1 MNTLLIFLFLFT
13 VFSSHNIFAYAEN
26 YNLEIDENLFEINY
40 STEGNVIAMA
50 IDKELTSLL
59 VGLKNVQSD
68 SLFYIQIPHDLL
80 RAEKNEFIVLVN
92 GVEVN
97 YSISTTDLD
106 SKLTIPIPSY
116 TEEIEIVGTYV
127 IPEFPFGS
135 IMILVSMITMSI
147 VISKFRYKIFT

>member
-1 MNTLLIFLFLFT
+1 LNRLLIFLILVT
-13 VFSSHNIFAYAEN
+13 VFSSYNILAYAEN

-40 STEGNVIAMA
+40 SIEGNVIAMA

-59 VGLKNVQSD
+59 VGLENVQND

-92 GVEVN
+92 GFETD

-116 TEEIEIVGTYV
+116 TEEIEIIGTYV

-135 IMILVSMITMSI
+135 LMILVSMITMTI
-147 VISKFRYKIFT
+147 IISKFRYKIFR